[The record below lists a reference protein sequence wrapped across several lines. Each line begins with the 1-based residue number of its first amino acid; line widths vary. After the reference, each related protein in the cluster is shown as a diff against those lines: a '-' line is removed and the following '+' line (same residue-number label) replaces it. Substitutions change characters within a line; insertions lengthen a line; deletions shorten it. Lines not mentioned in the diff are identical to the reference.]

1 MNLLSGLIKVRHA
14 LEIPEVL
21 KPALQHVSYFILTLK
36 FYMNTQNIDPR
47 NKEDNTQSSFEIRPD
62 VTPRREGG
70 DDALAE
76 THPSDSRLD
85 EFVIVNEQRESKVVN
100 TPSQTDVHTSESE
113 NTVDE
118 S

>member
-1 MNLLSGLIKVRHA
+1 MITPNEG
-14 LEIPEVL
+14 
-21 KPALQHVSYFILTLK
+21 
-36 FYMNTQNIDPR
+36 PR
-47 NKEDNTQSSFEIRPD
+47 NKEDNTKSTFETRQD

-76 THPSDSRLD
+76 TNPSDSRLD
-85 EFVIVNEQRESKVVN
+85 EKVIVNEQKENKIVN
-100 TPSQTDVHTSESE
+100 SPSQTDVHTSETG

>member
-1 MNLLSGLIKVRHA
+1 MSTNNSG
-14 LEIPEVL
+14 
-21 KPALQHVSYFILTLK
+21 
-36 FYMNTQNIDPR
+36 PR
-47 NKEDNTQSSFEIRPD
+47 NKEDNTKSTFEVSPD

-76 THPSDSRLD
+76 TNPSDSRLD
-85 EFVIVNEQRESKVVN
+85 EKVIVNEQRESKIVN

-113 NTVDE
+113 YTVDE

>member
-1 MNLLSGLIKVRHA
+1 
-14 LEIPEVL
+14 
-21 KPALQHVSYFILTLK
+21 
-36 FYMNTQNIDPR
+36 MNTESTGPR
-47 NKEDNTQSSFEIRPD
+47 NKPDNTESTFEIGAD

-85 EFVIVNEQRESKVVN
+85 EFVIVNEQKENKVVN
-100 TPSQTDVHTSESE
+100 TPSQTEVHTSESE